1 MRHMKK
7 AAAALAALLALAAPE
22 IAVAQGSEGETA
34 MVTAGE
40 WVRARLPAGAVRL
53 DPHRTGR
60 STERAVATRVASAL
74 GAKLGTLEETRI
86 CSDAM
91 DASTCRLESP
101 VLLAIAAP
109 AIRGDRA
116 VVRVYAWFRQDDPRS
131 PVAKESWEVG
141 LRRTASGWAVEGRQR
156 LD

>member
-1 MRHMKK
+1 MKTMK
-7 AAAALAALLALAAPE
+7 TAAAAFAALLALAAPE
-22 IAVAQGSEGETA
+22 IAVAQGSDGEAA
-34 MVTAGE
+34 MVVAGE
-40 WVRARLPAGAVRL
+40 WVRGRLPAGALTL

-60 STERAVATRVASAL
+60 STERAVTNRVASAL
-74 GAKLGTLEETRI
+74 GAVLGTLEETRT

-91 DASTCRLESP
+91 DASTCRLQTP

-116 VVRVYAWFRQDDPRS
+116 MVRVYAWFRQDDPRS
-131 PVAKESWEVG
+131 PVAKQSWEVG
-141 LRRTASGWAVEGRQR
+141 LRRTASGWTVKGQQR